1 MVQRKGENV
10 SYPRW
15 IVGGPTDTGAA
26 SPALLRE
33 VAAGLFV
40 GSALSAP
47 HAPKGSAVAQFSRQC
62 PPAADAAITLRVP
75 FADCEAIPSGV
86 LYNAVAFAR
95 VHRGERPMLLQCF
108 AGLSRSASVAYAV
121 LRAVDGLDHDAA
133 LVRVAHSVDHFD
145 RTVRFPHNVTLGSAR
160 AWCDAQEKRR

>member
-1 MVQRKGENV
+1 MT
-10 SYPRW
+10 YPRW
-15 IVGGPTDTGAA
+15 IIGGASDTGAA

-62 PPAADAAITLRVP
+62 PPAADAAITLRIP

-86 LYNAVAFAR
+86 LHNVVAFAR
-95 VHRGERPMLLQCF
+95 VNRGERPMLLQCF
-108 AGLSRSASVAYAV
+108 AGLSRSASVAYTV
-121 LRAVDGLDHDAA
+121 LRVVDGLDHDAA
-133 LVRVAHSVDHFD
+133 FARVEHAVEHFD
-145 RTVRFPHNVTLGSAR
+145 RTVRFPHHVTVASAR
-160 AWCDAQEKRR
+160 AWCDAREERR